1 MKSAI
6 IFPLVVFAEETR
18 AKTGL
23 EAERDYSGM
32 LFANKLKN
40 VINQINVMWIALKDY
55 DSYEPPD
62 SYYYDGQGYVQTHAR
77 VLCF

>member
-1 MKSAI
+1 MFYKNSLVTYSEPLVEKKEMKSAI

-32 LFANKLKN
+32 LFANKLKI
-40 VINQINVMWIALKDY
+40 VINQINVM
-55 DSYEPPD
+55 
-62 SYYYDGQGYVQTHAR
+62 
-77 VLCF
+77 